1 VWRGI
6 KKRLSVAQRKFFG
19 EIAALLE
26 KTVMVITMDKQ
37 NYTGTLVGIIPD
49 TLTLCLADAKD
60 SKGKA
65 LHRIVLNGNVVAQ
78 IFAIEKPFDLKAL
91 AERLQKVFPTMVR
104 LYEDKGFIW
113 VMDKVKVTEKGITEG
128 KGPAAERVQK
138 VYDLFLSEA
147 KA

>member
-1 VWRGI
+1 M
-6 KKRLSVAQRKFFG
+6 SVAQRKFFG

-26 KTVMVITMDKQ
+26 KTVMVITMDKK

-49 TLTLCLADAKD
+49 KLTLCLADAKD
-60 SKGKA
+60 QKGKA